1 MSKMSFKR
9 ILNEIKDFD
18 VSSYLNK
25 TSDEDVK
32 RTIKKRVLD
41 EMDFLTLLS
50 KDGSK
55 NLEEIAVRAKE
66 EHIKHFGKAVILYTP
81 LYISNHC
88 VNQCVYCSY
97 NVKNK
102 INRLKLTLAEIEKE
116 AKVIADTGLKHILL
130 LTGESENDTPIEYI
144 LDAIKILKKYF
155 DSITIEIYPLNE
167 SDYKRVIDA
176 GVDGLTIY
184 QEVYDEKV
192 YKEVHPYGPKSN
204 YDFRL
209 DAPERAAK
217 NGIFSTNIGALLGL
231 HNWQEEVFKLG
242 LHVKYLQ
249 ENFPDVNYSIS
260 LPRIKPFIGQEF
272 ESLLITD
279 ENLVHILL
287 SLKLYLPSVGI
298 NLSTRESSSFRD
310 NVLGLGV
317 SKMSAGVSTSVGG
330 HSDVDQGDKQ
340 FEISDCRSVDEMKE
354 MLLTSGYQ
362 PVFKDWMQM
371 S

>member
-1 MSKMSFKR
+1 MGFKR

-18 VSSYLNK
+18 VDRYLEN
-25 TSDEDVK
+25 TSEVDVK
-32 RTIKKRVLD
+32 RVIQKRVLD
-41 EMDFLTLLS
+41 EMDFLALLS
-50 KDGSK
+50 NEGAIG
-55 NLEEIAVRAKE
+55 LEDIARRAKD

-102 INRLKLTLAEIEKE
+102 INRLKLNSEEIEKE
-116 AKVIADTGLKHILL
+116 AAAIASTGLKHILL
-130 LTGESENDTPIEYI
+130 LTGESEKDTPIEYI
-144 LDAIKILKKYF
+144 IDAVKILKKYF
-155 DSITIEIYPLNE
+155 DSITIEIYPLDEN
-167 SDYKRVIDA
+167 DYKRVIDA

-192 YKEVHPYGPKSN
+192 YKEDHPYGPKSK
-204 YDFRL
+204 YDYRL
-209 DAPERAAK
+209 DAPERAAES
-217 NGIFSTNIGALLGL
+217 GIFSTNIGALLGL

-249 ENFPDVNYSIS
+249 ENYPDVHYSIS
-260 LPRIKPFIGQEF
+260 LPRIKPFIGQKF
-272 ESLLITD
+272 ETLPITD

-287 SLKLYLPSVGI
+287 ALKLYLPSVGI
-298 NLSTRESSSFRD
+298 NLSTRETSSFRD
-310 NVLGLGV
+310 NVLPLGV

-330 HSDVDQGDKQ
+330 HSDVDEGDKQ
-340 FEISDCRSVDEMKE
+340 FEISDNRTVDEMKK
-354 MLLTSGYQ
+354 MLLDSGYQ
-362 PVFKDWMQM
+362 PVFKDWVQM